1 MKLHIGRFLFLTWH
15 HLQYCRCWKKTFN
28 KELNYFHSW
37 QYPRWSWK
45 WFALAPSGEWNIF
58 MVAFPRPQLK
68 FSICCF
74 RGTKML
80 GPNWTNWNIVQ
91 QVYKYKNTTHDSVGH
106 CTLHHQKFLRSIEYS
121 HLLSRTLA
129 RPVLRLTLGL
139 AGSALRLSPG
149 HKRRLPGSKSCW
161 ITIWEKIWKQIML
174 NNNLGAMLNN
184 NLEANNVE

>member
-58 MVAFPRPQLK
+58 MAAFPRPQLK

-91 QVYKYKNTTHDSVGH
+91 QVYKYKNTIQTEWFRWALPSSEVFKIYWGFSPSFQDSCPPRPPPH
-106 CTLHHQKFLRSIEYS
+106 
-121 HLLSRTLA
+121 SRTRWKRPQAFA
-129 RPVLRLTLGL
+129 RSQTQT
-139 AGSALRLSPG
+139 S
-149 HKRRLPGSKSCW
+149 
-161 ITIWEKIWKQIML
+161 WKQIML
-174 NNNLGAMLNN
+174 NNNLGE